1 MSIVDG
7 VGIPGCFDCAEIF
20 SIIGVTDGVGGTTG
34 NGTGFPS
41 GVDCFDG
48 VVDVFDVVYCFGGGI
63 GIRSRVTP
71 QIENLL

>member
-7 VGIPGCFDCAEIF
+7 VGIPGCLDCAEIF
-20 SIIGVTDGVGGTTG
+20 SIIGVIDGLGGTTG
-34 NGTGFPS
+34 NGTGFIS
-41 GVDCFDG
+41 GVVDLDG
-48 VVDVFDVVYCFGGGI
+48 VVDVFAVVYCLGGI